1 MKTIDTNYSELYKKY
16 SELEALAED
25 FVSKLHNA
33 EILSTLFCYDKI
45 DIGKNG
51 IEIRVVDDWRGG
63 KEWEY
68 VSLPSN
74 KMEDIDGY
82 VAELVEDK
90 RLKKE
95 EDERKKREEEI
106 KKQNE
111 RVILERQE
119 YERLKAKF
127 GK

>member
-1 MKTIDTNYSELYKKY
+1 MNYNELYKKY
-16 SELEALAED
+16 SELEALAKD
-25 FVSKLHNA
+25 FVSKLHNG

-45 DIGKNG
+45 DIDKNG

-68 VSLPSN
+68 ISLPSN

-82 VAELVEDK
+82 VAELVEEK
-90 RLKKE
+90 RLKK
-95 EDERKKREEEI
+95 EEEI
-106 KKQNE
+106 KKQNR

-127 GK
+127 EK